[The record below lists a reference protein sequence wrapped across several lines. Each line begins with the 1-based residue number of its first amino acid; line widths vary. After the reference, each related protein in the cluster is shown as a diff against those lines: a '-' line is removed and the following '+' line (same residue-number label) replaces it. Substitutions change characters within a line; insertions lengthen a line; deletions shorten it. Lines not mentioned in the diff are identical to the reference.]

1 MIVIEASIASLI
13 SHMAGAI
20 PLLGITDLGINGP
33 SLIAYLINFV
43 LLLGILTLFAY
54 KPLLKVLDQRSERIR
69 ESLEAAD
76 RARADAAGSQ
86 QAIEDQLNEARREGQ
101 RLLDQARE
109 AAVRFQEEQ
118 MGQARKDAETFVERA
133 RADIQRERDAAV
145 QEVRANFGDL
155 AIMAAERV
163 IRRSLDRQ
171 AHEELISQVLEEGEQ
186 ASSGPRA

>member
-69 ESLEAAD
+69 ESLEHV
-76 RARADAAGSQ
+76 G
-86 QAIEDQLNEARREGQ
+86 LRRGG
-101 RLLDQARE
+101 
-109 AAVRFQEEQ
+109 VR
-118 MGQARKDAETFVERA
+118 G
-133 RADIQRERDAAV
+133 
-145 QEVRANFGDL
+145 
-155 AIMAAERV
+155 
-163 IRRSLDRQ
+163 RSLNSPGH
-171 AHEELISQVLEEGEQ
+171 AHFSEHRGPGIGRAPEL
-186 ASSGPRA
+186 